1 MQLNEEETRKK
12 QSPRRSR
19 PQQESG
25 YCSTTLDIIRSSKHI
40 KINMLDAEK
49 KTELEALMI
58 QITIQ
63 TKQTKVES

>member
-1 MQLNEEETRKK
+1 MNEEETRKK
-12 QSPRRSR
+12 QSPQRSR

-49 KTELEALMI
+49 KIELEAI
-58 QITIQ
+58 TVQIAIQ